1 MSTITADI
9 RIQELC
15 PYDARESIPEKLLV
29 RPYSFFLDSVAGQFN
44 GARYSFLGSDPFLLF
59 TCTGRDITLV
69 QNGREQR
76 LREDP
81 FDAIKRL
88 VGSFTVA
95 SAAGLPPF
103 TGGAVGYFGYDLAR
117 VIETIP
123 EKARDDITVPDCC
136 LGFYSA
142 SIIIDHHQRKVWIA
156 SSGLPEETPSLQ
168 RARARDEIER
178 ITSLLSADSAPPR
191 ACSGKSAPGPSAALQ
206 SQFDRHSYGQAIA
219 AAKHYIAEGD
229 IYQVNLSQRFSC
241 PASISPLALFNKL
254 RTVSPA
260 PFGAFFN
267 GVDHHIICSSPERFL
282 RISGSRVET
291 RPIKGTRPR
300 GATPDE
306 DRQLGDELLASAKD
320 RAELIMIVDL
330 ERNDLGRVCRFGSVY
345 PAELVSL
352 ETHPVVH
359 HLVST
364 IRGELDDGREHVD
377 CLRAC
382 FPGGSI
388 TGAPKIRAME
398 IIEELEPCRRKVYT
412 GSLGYIGFN
421 GESDLNILIRTILH
435 AHDSYYFH
443 VGGGIVADSQ
453 PDLEYEETLHKGRGI
468 MEALG
473 MHTGLPVTSG

>member
-1 MSTITADI
+1 MSTTAAALC
-9 RIQELC
+9 IQEFC
-15 PYDARESIPEKLLV
+15 PYDSWEKIPEKLLA
-29 RPYSFFLDSVAGQFN
+29 RPYSFFLDSAGGRFF
-44 GARYSFLGSDPFLLF
+44 GARYSFLGSNPFLVF
-59 TCTGRDITLV
+59 KCTGRDISIE
-69 QNGREQR
+69 QNGCVKQ

-81 FDAIKRL
+81 FVFLKNL
-88 VGSFTVA
+88 LGSFKVTA
-95 SAAGLPPF
+95 ETPLPPYI
-103 TGGAVGYFGYDLAR
+103 GGAVGYFGYDLVR
-117 VIETIP
+117 LIEDIP

-136 LGFYSA
+136 LGFYGA
-142 SIIIDHHQRKVWIA
+142 AIIVDHHEQKVWIA

-168 RARARDEIER
+168 RAKALDDIAH
-178 ITSLLSADSAPPR
+178 IAALLADTSTAHCRHPAKELPHSSALSA
-191 ACSGKSAPGPSAALQ
+191 
-206 SQFDRHSYGQAIA
+206 QFDRDSYCQAIA
-219 AAKHYIAEGD
+219 AVKRHIAEGD

-241 PASISPLALFNKL
+241 PASIIPPFGLFKKL

-267 GVDHHIICSSPERFL
+267 GGDHHLICSSPERFL
-282 RISGSRVET
+282 RISGSMVET

-300 GATPDE
+300 GATATE
-306 DRQLGDELLASAKD
+306 DRRLRDELLASAKD

-330 ERNDLGRVCRFGSVY
+330 ERNDLGRVCRFGSIQTS
-345 PAELVSL
+345 ELISL

-359 HLVST
+359 HLVAT
-364 IRGELDDGREHVD
+364 IRGELAAGYDHVD

-412 GSLGYIGFN
+412 GSLGYLGFN

-435 AHDSYYFH
+435 AQDSYYFH
-443 VGGGIVADSQ
+443 VGGGIVADSV
-453 PDLEYEETLHKGRGI
+453 PDLEYEETLHKARGI

-473 MHTGLPVTSG
+473 MTVST